1 MPSTLSTY
9 PFSLG
14 DPYSMYWVF
23 APMLVSHSRTARAVN
38 SGPLSERMC
47 RALTSVFVDDSHRTT
62 VPGPVLDE
70 VIAPE
75 MVSPLRPQPD
85 AGPVVQPQRSSPG
98 LPGRHLQPLPP
109 PDPLHSLV
117 ARLQPGTLERSGD
130 PAVTVS
136 METGGQPRD
145 VVGLGLLSSRTSGS
159 PRWVERGCSST
170 LRAHCSDTPQGLPD
184 MLVAQ
189 AAADGAQ
196 KFPSAAF
203 LRIWLSRVR
212 SATARSSRLFS
223 VSSYFRRRAWST
235 LRPPYSA
242 CYRQRV
248 CSETWMRRTA
258 STTVLHEAMFTSAI
272 LSLLMISSS
281 ACFLLGMPHPPFCP
295 ES

>member
-1 MPSTLSTY
+1 
-9 PFSLG
+9 
-14 DPYSMYWVF
+14 MYWVF

-47 RALTSVFVDDSHRTT
+47 RALTGVFVDDGRRTS

-70 VIAPE
+70 VTGPE

-136 METGGQPRD
+136 METGGQSRD

-170 LRAHCSDTPQGLPD
+170 LRAHCSDTPKD
-184 MLVAQ
+184 
-189 AAADGAQ
+189 
-196 KFPSAAF
+196 F
-203 LRIWLSRVR
+203 LTCW
-212 SATARSSRLFS
+212 TH
-223 VSSYFRRRAWST
+223 RRRRT
-235 LRPPYSA
+235 GLRSFPRQPP
-242 CYRQRV
+242 
-248 CSETWMRRTA
+248 
-258 STTVLHEAMFTSAI
+258 
-272 LSLLMISSS
+272 
-281 ACFLLGMPHPPFCP
+281 
-295 ES
+295 